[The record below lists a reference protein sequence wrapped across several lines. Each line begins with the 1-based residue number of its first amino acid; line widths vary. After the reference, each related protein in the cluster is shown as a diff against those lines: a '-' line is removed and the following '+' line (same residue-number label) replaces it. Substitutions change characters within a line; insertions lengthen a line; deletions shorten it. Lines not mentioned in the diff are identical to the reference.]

1 MEILI
6 LTFMSQRGTKRKSDI
21 TVPSDEETST
31 KSTSVAPSGAPSR
44 QSSNPPSMRS
54 SLQSKKAM
62 PELQL
67 HKNTIIS
74 DEEEEDEVQ
83 PRKKVTKRSR
93 RQVTHVS
100 EDEDKHGSETTK
112 ESTRALK
119 SMMDIDDGVFLSA
132 VFVEFL
138 VHDFPQIK

>member
-31 KSTSVAPSGAPSR
+31 KPTSVAPSGASSR

-62 PELQL
+62 PELRL

-74 DEEEEDEVQ
+74 DEEEEGEVQ

-100 EDEDKHGSETTK
+100 EDEDKHDSETTK

>member
-1 MEILI
+1 
-6 LTFMSQRGTKRKSDI
+6 
-21 TVPSDEETST
+21 
-31 KSTSVAPSGAPSR
+31 
-44 QSSNPPSMRS
+44 MRS

-62 PELQL
+62 PELRL

-100 EDEDKHGSETTK
+100 EDEDKHDSETTK